1 MRRMIKL
8 RNCVIIGAGPAGMN
22 AALYLKRGGIEPI
35 IIESDV
41 PGGKMLKTYKI
52 ENYLGYES
60 IDGGELALK
69 MSKQVKDLGVKII
82 RDKVIK
88 VSHDDKFV
96 IKCEN
101 NEFISD
107 YVIVATGRIPRKL
120 GLKNESELIGRGI
133 SYCAVCDGAFYKNKE
148 VAIIGGGNSALTEA
162 LYLSDLCLKVYI
174 LARKDLRASD
184 VLQNRIKNKDNIV
197 VLKNVEVSEIL
208 GNDKLSSILLNN
220 GDRLDVSGMFI
231 AIGGNPELSF
241 LDSLGV
247 ELVNGYIKTNNRM
260 ESNIKGLYAAG
271 DVRYKDFYQ
280 IITAASDGAIAAL
293 SIREDV

>member
-1 MRRMIKL
+1 M

-22 AALYLKRGGIEPI
+22 AALYLKIGGIEPI

-41 PGGKMLKTYKI
+41 PGGEMLKTYKI

-82 RDKVIK
+82 RDKVVK
-88 VSHDDKFV
+88 VSSGNKFV

-101 NEFISD
+101 NEFVSD

-120 GLKNESELIGRGI
+120 GLKNESELTGRGI
-133 SYCAVCDGAFYKNKE
+133 SYCAVCDGAFYKDKE
-148 VAIIGGGNSALTEA
+148 VAIIGGGDSALTEA
-162 LYLSDLCLKVYI
+162 LYLSDLCLKVYV

-184 VLQNRIKNKDNIV
+184 VLQNRVKNKDNIV
-197 VLKNVEVSEIL
+197 ILKNVEVSEIL
-208 GNDKLSSILLNN
+208 GNEKLSSILLNN

-231 AIGGNPELSF
+231 AIGGKPDVSF
-241 LDSLGV
+241 LDGLGV
-247 ELVNGYIKTNNRM
+247 ELVNGYIKTNDRM

>member
-1 MRRMIKL
+1 M

-148 VAIIGGGNSALTEA
+148 VAIIGGGDSALTEA

-197 VLKNVEVSEIL
+197 ILKNVEVSEIL

-231 AIGGNPELSF
+231 AIGGKPDISF

-247 ELVNGYIKTNNRM
+247 ELINGYIKTNNRM

-293 SIREDV
+293 SVREDV

>member
-1 MRRMIKL
+1 M

-148 VAIIGGGNSALTEA
+148 VAIIGGGDSALTEA

-197 VLKNVEVSEIL
+197 ILKNVEVSEIL